1 MISVMKRLIKK
12 SERYRRRGRV
22 VRATLNRVTGNE
34 WTYCNSWPARARA
47 RACVRMSVPEYV
59 SRRALSGRF
68 FYREVERPADRAFAI
83 RRDSPRLRHVNS
95 AVLKAERQ
103 WRRCSR
109 QLRRSGKRGELEE
122 PARRTRK
129 KRIDSRDE
137 ATMRRQKGRDKMIV
151 IRNQR
156 DRALIGSIVGT
167 MPQRRWP
174 GPEEPSN
181 YYLFPFDASRPLG
194 LSPRNAPI
202 TLLPRFLLAAR
213 EASKL
218 LSSRDARN
226 RVIACAG
233 DRRSAIGECQTNTDA
248 SVGIVTQLAR
258 SRAC

>member
-1 MISVMKRLIKK
+1 V
-12 SERYRRRGRV
+12 
-22 VRATLNRVTGNE
+22 
-34 WTYCNSWPARARA
+34 
-47 RACVRMSVPEYV
+47 
-59 SRRALSGRF
+59 
-68 FYREVERPADRAFAI
+68 
-83 RRDSPRLRHVNS
+83 
-95 AVLKAERQ
+95 
-103 WRRCSR
+103 
-109 QLRRSGKRGELEE
+109 
-122 PARRTRK
+122 RRTRK
-129 KRIDSRDE
+129 KRIDSKDE

-218 LSSRDARN
+218 LPSRDASD
-226 RVIACAG
+226 RVIACGEIRRSAG
-233 DRRSAIGECQTNTDA
+233 DRRSAIGDRRMPDEYGCILRDRDA
-248 SVGIVTQLAR
+248 ARALAR
-258 SRAC
+258 SLVARAVRRSETGQRRRFVPHKAFPRRRTPTAGHLIPEKATPTIRPTRAMPASGIQRVSLKSPRDSREERQRTSERPPFVPSARLLQIV